1 MSSTASDP
9 KEPFTRK
16 SEKESICMLCFSSV
30 RADRYT
36 TLELAENIHSEIC
49 LMADNSRFLFQRAY
63 V

>member
-9 KEPFTRK
+9 NETFTRK
-16 SEKESICMLCFSSV
+16 SENESICRLCYSSV

-36 TLELAENIHSEIC
+36 SLEVAETIHAEVC
-49 LMADNSRFLFQRAY
+49 LMGDNSHFLFQRAN